1 MIGSAESKAQI
12 GLNLLFLRPGRV
24 GGTETYA
31 RGLVEG
37 FLSLRLPYRFSLF
50 LNSEAYPTFAELDSE
65 PNFQRILCSVPLNPS
80 LRHVWEQIY
89 FPGLIERHSLDLF
102 HSLANVIPF
111 RTRCKT
117 IVTIHDLLY
126 KVFPSGISFMR
137 RNVLGA
143 LTTASARRADLIIS
157 VSHNS
162 QNDIE
167 KYLHIPGAII
177 HVTPEGP
184 GQTLQVV
191 APWEEVR
198 RKYQVPEPYFLTV
211 GTAPHKRVD
220 RIVLA
225 ARILREERKF
235 PVSVVTTSP
244 TRDTP
249 GGNGI
254 VKHFGFV
261 PPEDLACLYKHAIAL
276 ICFSDMEGFGL
287 TPLEAMGLGTP
298 VVASNAAAIPEVFGD
313 GGIIVEHG
321 DTTAL
326 AEAMWN
332 IAIDKRLQTEVRE
345 RGHARVANFSWMGCA
360 AETARAYAEVLGKGT
375 R

>member
-1 MIGSAESKAQI
+1 MIDSSESMPRI
-12 GLNLLFLRPGRV
+12 GLNLLFLRPGKV

-31 RGLVEG
+31 RGLIEG
-37 FLSLRLPYRFSLF
+37 FLSLGLPYQFTIF
-50 LNSEAYPTFAELDSE
+50 LNSEAFPTFAELDYA
-65 PNFQRILCSVPLNPS
+65 PNFQRIQCPVPLNPS
-80 LRHVWEQIY
+80 LRHIWEQVY
-89 FPGLIERHSLDLF
+89 FPGLIAKHSLDLF
-102 HSLANVIPF
+102 HSLSNVIPF
-111 RTRCKT
+111 RARCKT
-117 IVTIHDLLY
+117 IVTIHDLIY
-126 KVFPSGISFMR
+126 KVCPSEISFMR

-143 LTTASARRADLIIS
+143 LTSASARRADRIMS

-162 QNDIE
+162 KNDIE
-167 KYLHIPGAII
+167 TYLHIPATKIQ
-177 HVTPEGP
+177 VTREGP
-184 GQTLQVV
+184 GQTLQLVT
-191 APWEEVR
+191 PWEEVR

-220 RIVLA
+220 RIVSA
-225 ARILREERKF
+225 ARILRQEKKF

-244 TRDTP
+244 TSDTP

-298 VVASNAAAIPEVFGD
+298 VVASNAAAIPEILGD

-321 DTTAL
+321 DTVAL
-326 AEAMWN
+326 AEAMWH

-345 RGHARVANFSWMGCA
+345 RGRLRLANFSWMGCA
-360 AETARAYAEVLGKGT
+360 AETARAYTQVLGQET